1 LRMGHLLLSG
11 PLRYYPR
18 YEGSPLRCGPPI
30 LGWERT
36 GNRLDCVLLGMK
48 VNMPLV
54 TLLTGAALGVG
65 VLVASMLSPSSTA
78 SASSTGATSP
88 SSPAFTFTAPASAAS
103 GTASATTPT
112 TAPAVTTSAPAVTP
126 TSASAPAVT
135 PTSASAPTAA
145 PATTPAATASSSKS
159 YVPPMANYVAQ
170 VNGGGAAVA
179 ISVHKGKAVAYVC
192 NGHAVAAWYRGTAA
206 HGKLNLTGK
215 NGATLSVNYGSGH
228 ATGSLKADGVHYSF
242 SAPMVHGVVPT
253 GQRPPGLYEATATVD
268 GVQIKAG
275 WIVLPDG
282 SQVGSVEYDPNSAIP
297 PTAQAPL
304 LNLTTGTA
312 QYDGVT
318 LVASLISGLTGSGF

>member
-1 LRMGHLLLSG
+1 
-11 PLRYYPR
+11 
-18 YEGSPLRCGPPI
+18 
-30 LGWERT
+30 
-36 GNRLDCVLLGMK
+36 MK

-54 TLLTGAALGVG
+54 TLLSGAALGVG
-65 VLVASMLSPSSTA
+65 VLVASILQPASTA

-88 SSPAFTFTAPASAAS
+88 PSPAFTVTAPPPASTAS
-103 GTASATTPT
+103 GTAPATTPT
-112 TAPAVTTSAPAVTP
+112 TAPATTPTSAPAAATTSAPAVTP
-126 TSASAPAVT
+126 TSASA
-135 PTSASAPTAA
+135 AA
-145 PATTPAATASSSKS
+145 PATTPAAAASSSKS
-159 YVPPMANYVAQ
+159 YVPPQADYVAQ

-215 NGATLSVNYGSGH
+215 NGATLSVDYGAGK
-228 ATGSLKADGVHYSF
+228 AAGSLKADGVQYSF

-268 GVQIKAG
+268 GVSIKAG